1 MASYTDKGNTVY
13 VNDEKITARD
23 IVMAIIVAPVVI
35 PVVTFMVI
43 RKIVED
49 VKAYRRRKKSLPC

>member
-1 MASYTDKGNTVY
+1 MAYHTDKGNAAY
-13 VNDEKITARD
+13 VNDEKMTARD

-43 RKIVED
+43 RKIIDD
-49 VKAYRRRKKSLPC
+49 VKAHRRRKKSLSC